1 MSLEGFGDV
10 ATRERDDAQA
20 VDGGRLVVIQAVG
33 PRQCQHFL
41 EARTGILDPTRFE
54 RDFPEQV
61 QELGR
66 NPVITRGPSQGESG
80 GGIQLGIGKVQL
92 TIGHPAGPD
101 HGGGTHAGWS
111 IGGGSQALSQ
121 PVPAFDKEGAP
132 IPNPGCAVRKS
143 QVSEDVSGFFEPGTR
158 GPNVCKLAGQEYQP
172 VTRSVRVAE
181 FVSGPDQLADVP
193 GVQFTRGLLVA
204 G

>member
-1 MSLEGFGDV
+1 M
-10 ATRERDDAQA
+10 
-20 VDGGRLVVIQAVG
+20 
-33 PRQCQHFL
+33 
-41 EARTGILDPTRFE
+41 
-54 RDFPEQV
+54 
-61 QELGR
+61 
-66 NPVITRGPSQGESG
+66 ITRGPSQGESG

-92 TIGHPAGPD
+92 AIGHPAGPD

-111 IGGGSQALSQ
+111 IGGSSQALSQ

-158 GPNVCKLAGQEYQP
+158 GPNVCKLAGQAYQP

-181 FVSGPDQLADVP
+181 FVSGPDQLEDIP

-204 G
+204 GFGQALEAELANCFEHQEARFSARIVNRPDKARIDQRAHPGEGIDC